1 MRERL
6 GLPVFLCLIGVSL
19 LALSGFTWTA
29 AQSQAVVRIVPQTLK
44 IRVGEAATVDLT
56 VEQVSELFGAQ
67 IHLTFDPEVLEVVD
81 ADPSV
86 EGIQVEPGTLPTP
99 DFVVQNMADNQAGTV
114 DYALT
119 QLKPSEPRTG
129 NGLLARVTFRGKRAA
144 STQILLEQFMLA
156 DVEGKAIE
164 ALPQH
169 AQVRVTNRS
178 TWLVIGVAGA
188 AVLLLAGGGI
198 GFIVKRK

>member
-1 MRERL
+1 MKGHLTLPVVLCLL
-6 GLPVFLCLIGVSL
+6 GLSL
-19 LALSGFTWTA
+19 LMVSGFTWAA

-44 IRVGEAATVDLT
+44 IRVGEVATVDLT
-56 VEQVSELFGAQ
+56 VEQVSDLFGAQ
-67 IHLTFDPEVLEVVD
+67 VHLTFDPAVLEVVD
-81 ADPSV
+81 ADAST

-99 DFVVQNMADNQAGTV
+99 DFVVQNIADNQAGTI

-119 QLKPSEPRTG
+119 QLKPSEPRSG
-129 NGLLARVTFRGKRAA
+129 DGLLARVTFRGKKAA

-169 AQVRVTNRS
+169 AQVRVMNRS
-178 TWLVIGVAGA
+178 TWIMIGVAGA

-198 GFIVKRK
+198 GFVIRRK

>member
-1 MRERL
+1 MRSRL
-6 GLPVFLCLIGVSL
+6 ILPAVLCLSGLAL
-19 LALSGFTWTA
+19 LMLSGFTWTA

-44 IRVGEAATVDLT
+44 IRVGEVATVDLT

-67 IHLTFDPEVLEVVD
+67 VHLTFDPTVLEVVD
-81 ADPSV
+81 ADPSE

-99 DFVVQNMADNQAGTV
+99 DFVVQNIADNQAGTV

-119 QLKPSEPRTG
+119 QLKPSEPRSG
-129 NGLLARVTFRGKRAA
+129 DGLLARVTFRGKKAA

-169 AQVRVTNRS
+169 AQVRVMNRS
-178 TWLVIGVAGA
+178 TWIMIGVAGA

-198 GFIVKRK
+198 GFVIKRK

>member
-1 MRERL
+1 M
-6 GLPVFLCLIGVSL
+6 
-19 LALSGFTWTA
+19 LSGFTWVA
-29 AQSQAVVRIVPQTLK
+29 AQSQTVLRIVPQTLK
-44 IRVGEAATVDLT
+44 IRVGEVATVDLT
-56 VEQVSELFGAQ
+56 VEQVSDLFGAQ
-67 IHLTFDPEVLEVVD
+67 VHLTFDPAVLEVVD
-81 ADPSV
+81 ADTSE

-99 DFVVQNMADNQAGTV
+99 DFVVQNIADNQAGTI

-119 QLKPSEPRTG
+119 QLKPSEPRSG
-129 NGLLARVTFRGKRAA
+129 DGLLARVTFRGKKAA

-169 AQVRVTNRS
+169 AQVRVMNRS
-178 TWLVIGVAGA
+178 TWIMIGVAGA

-198 GFIVKRK
+198 GFAIKRK